1 MLKPTLE
8 HRPEK
13 PEVIIEIRDGIID
26 VTKGEGEV
34 DIEIRDYDQIL
45 NKYLHHQGQTVK
57 DRNGEEYIQKLY
69 QGRGGNNEC

>member
-13 PEVIIEIRDGIID
+13 PEVIIEIRDGIVD

-34 DIEIRDYDQIL
+34 DIEIRDYDQI
-45 NKYLHHQGQTVK
+45 YCLHHQGQTVK

-69 QGRGGNNEC
+69 QGKRGNNEC